1 MEQIGRY
8 PIECELGR
16 GGCGIVYLGRD
27 PKIERQVAIKTIL
40 ISDIRTNPQG
50 RTLRQRLAREAQ
62 SAGALNH
69 PNIVTVYELGEDADL
84 TYIAMEFVDGPPLQV
99 LMDEERLPREKIAKY
114 LRHTASALDFAHSKG
129 IIHRDVKPAN
139 ILINGTDEAK
149 ITDFGVAKIVE
160 RAGMTTTGM
169 AVGTPSYM
177 SPEQIMTKPL
187 DGRADQFS
195 LAVIAFEMLT
205 GRKPFESDSLP
216 GLIHPILSVE
226 PPSAAEVDQNVGE
239 PVASILRKA
248 LSKDPEGRYPK
259 CADFAKALEEA
270 MLGSVSP
277 TVPWPPPAKAVE
289 PTASI
294 PALTPPPAPAPA
306 TGSPVT
312 KAALVVAIALVIAGY
327 IYSRRPEPQPEPA
340 AKSAPPVVQETPPAP
355 VASEPRLAVEP
366 PKAEKKEKKKKEEPV
381 VAATEP
387 PKPPPANPDPGP
399 DAPATSYMG
408 APEGRFTWT
417 GNLPPGERLV
427 IVRNRV
433 RMGSIGGAALPGGV
447 AVQVEARSADVS
459 IVQHPAAS
467 NGFRLIVANTSGRE
481 VSSFA
486 ATWKE
491 QGN

>member
-16 GGCGIVYLGRD
+16 GGCGIVCLGRD
-27 PKIERQVAIKTIL
+27 PKIGREVAIKTIL
-40 ISDIRTNPQG
+40 MSDIRTNPQG

-69 PNIVTVYELGEDADL
+69 PHIVTVYELGEDADM

-99 LMDEERLPREKIAKY
+99 LMDEGRLPPEKIAKY

-139 ILINGTDEAK
+139 ILINGADEAK

-216 GLIHPILSVE
+216 GLIHQILSVE

-239 PVASILRKA
+239 PAVSILRKA
-248 LSKDPEGRYPK
+248 LSKVPEGRYLK

-277 TVPWPPPAKAVE
+277 TVPWPPPAKAGE
-289 PTASI
+289 PPASV
-294 PALTPPPAPAPA
+294 PALTPPQAPAPVS
-306 TGSPVT
+306 GSPVT
-312 KAALVVAIALVIAGY
+312 KAALFVAITLMIAGY
-327 IYSRRPEPQPEPA
+327 VFSRRPEPQSEPA
-340 AKSAPPVVQETPPAP
+340 AKSAPPVVQETPLAP
-355 VASEPRLAVEP
+355 VASAPRVAVDP
-366 PKAEKKEKKKKEEPV
+366 PKAEKKEKKRRRRPLSR
-381 VAATEP
+381 P
-387 PKPPPANPDPGP
+387 PNRLSLHRQIPIPDRMLQRRPI
-399 DAPATSYMG
+399 
-408 APEGRFTWT
+408 W
-417 GNLPPGERLV
+417 ER
-427 IVRNRV
+427 
-433 RMGSIGGAALPGGV
+433 PK
-447 AVQVEARSADVS
+447 
-459 IVQHPAAS
+459 AAS
-467 NGFRLIVANTSGRE
+467 RGQEVCLQASGLSLC
-481 VSSFA
+481 VSVCV
-486 ATWKE
+486 WDPL
-491 QGN
+491 

>member
-40 ISDIRTNPQG
+40 MSEIRSNPNG
-50 RTLRQRLAREAQ
+50 RTLRERLAREAQ
-62 SAGALNH
+62 SAGALSH
-69 PNIVTVYELGEDADL
+69 PNIVTVYELGEDADV
-84 TYIAMEFVDGPPLQV
+84 TFIAMEFVDGPPLQI
-99 LMDEERLPREKIAKY
+99 LMDEGRLPLDKIAKY

-139 ILINGTDEAK
+139 ILITGSDEAK

-177 SPEQIMTKPL
+177 SPEQIMTKQL
-187 DGRADQFS
+187 DGRSDQFS
-195 LAVIAFEMLT
+195 LAVIAFELLT

-216 GLIHPILSVE
+216 GLIHQILSVE
-226 PPSAAEVDQNVGE
+226 PPSAAEIDEKVGE
-239 PVASILRKA
+239 PAASILRKA

-270 MLGSVSP
+270 MLG
-277 TVPWPPPAKAVE
+277 TVAPSLPVVPVAKPVEPPATIPAAPPAK
-289 PTASI
+289 
-294 PALTPPPAPAPA
+294 
-306 TGSPVT
+306 GSPVV
-312 KAALVVAIALVIAGY
+312 KALLFVAIGLVIAGY
-327 IYSRRPEPQPEPA
+327 FYSQRSAAPPAPE
-340 AKSAPPVVQETPPAP
+340 AKSAPPVAQVEPPPPATP
-355 VASEPRLAVEP
+355 EPKQAVEP
-366 PKAEKKEKKKKEEPV
+366 AKPEKKEKKKKEEPAV
-381 VAATEP
+381 VVTES
-387 PKPPPANPDPGP
+387 PKPPPSNPDPGP
-399 DAPATSYMG
+399 DAPAPSYMG

-417 GNLPPGERLV
+417 GLLPPGERLV

-433 RMGSIGGAALPGGV
+433 RIGSIGGAPLPGGV
-447 AVQVEARSADVS
+447 PVQVEVRPADVT
-459 IVQHPAAS
+459 IVQHPGAN
-467 NGFRLIVANTSGRE
+467 NGFRLIVSNTSGRE
-481 VSSFA
+481 VSNFT

-491 QGN
+491 QAH

>member
-40 ISDIRTNPQG
+40 MSEIRTNPNG
-50 RTLRQRLAREAQ
+50 RTLRERLAREAQ
-62 SAGALNH
+62 SAGALSH
-69 PNIVTVYELGEDADL
+69 PNIVTVYELGEDADM
-84 TYIAMEFVDGPPLQV
+84 TFIAMEFVDGPPLQV
-99 LMDEERLPREKIAKY
+99 LMDEGRLPPEKIAKY

-139 ILINGTDEAK
+139 ILITSSDEAK

-177 SPEQIMTKPL
+177 SPEQIMTKQL
-187 DGRADQFS
+187 DGRSDQFS
-195 LAVIAFEMLT
+195 LGVIAFELLT

-216 GLIHPILSVE
+216 GLIHQILSID
-226 PPSAAEVDQNVGE
+226 PPSAAEIDQNVGE
-239 PVASILRKA
+239 PSASILRKA

-277 TVPWPPPAKAVE
+277 TVPWPPAAKSGE

-294 PALTPPPAPAPA
+294 PAAAPAPTPA
-306 TGSPVT
+306 KGSPVI
-312 KAALVVAIALVIAGY
+312 KAALLVAIALVIAGY
-327 IYSRRPEPQPEPA
+327 IFSRRTGPPAEPVT
-340 AKSAPPVVQETPPAP
+340 KSAPPVVQESTPPP
-355 VASEPRLAVEP
+355 VAVAPPSIAEPA
-366 PKAEKKEKKKKEEPV
+366 KSEKKEKKKKEEPV
-381 VAATEP
+381 VAASEP

-408 APEGRFTWT
+408 APEGRFTWS
-417 GNLPPGERLV
+417 GSLAPGERLV

-433 RMGSIGGAALPGGV
+433 REGTIAGAPLPGGV
-447 AVQVEARSADVS
+447 AVQVEVRSADLTV
-459 IVQHPAAS
+459 VQHPGAN
-467 NGFRLIVANTSGRE
+467 NGFRLIVANNTSGRE
-481 VSSFA
+481 VSTFT

-491 QGN
+491 QAH